1 MSTITD
7 LNGDE
12 ITWEDITS
20 SDMTGENY
28 KDSNV
33 NVYEFGNL
41 ILADILPTI
50 LVVVSVIADYSGIL
64 LSATDTTEDSVTITD
79 ETISVSS
86 LEDFFG
92 SASESTDISG
102 TEMSQ
107 EDFGGNLTT
116 GVDIEVE
123 IMSVAEDSGSNGV
136 WVDNTVDNSI
146 IYDFS
151 SFSYD
156 EPSVTYN
163 GFAPQGTVVDILG
176 S

>member
-7 LNGDE
+7 LNGNE
-12 ITWEDITS
+12 ISWEDITS
-20 SDMTGENY
+20 ADMGGENY
-28 KDSNV
+28 KDSNI
-33 NVYEFGNL
+33 NVYTFGNL
-41 ILADILPTI
+41 ILADILPTV
-50 LVVVSVIADYSGIL
+50 LVVVSVIADYAGSL
-64 LSATDTTEDSVTITD
+64 LSATDTTEDSSTITD

-116 GVDIEVE
+116 GTDVQVEV
-123 IMSVAEDSGSNGV
+123 MSVTEDSGSNGT
-136 WVDNTVDNSI
+136 WVDNTVDNAAT
-146 IYDFS
+146 YDFS

-156 EPSVTYN
+156 EPTVTYN
-163 GFAPQGTVVDILG
+163 GFTPQGTVVDILG